1 MEREYM
7 ERKQCSLTA
16 VLALVA
22 GLVGGVVSSQ
32 FFIGFPVFAEKK
44 ANAQKIVEAEE
55 FRLVDAHGKV
65 LGGLRVTPSG
75 EAELA
80 LFSAGGANGVVLT
93 LEDEG
98 GTWLFM
104 LDKNGKKR
112 ARFGLALSEFPTI
125 ELFDRGGRKRRA
137 VFAISASDKPYL
149 AFFDKGEEILWA
161 SPPHQSRR

>member
-1 MEREYM
+1 MERN
-7 ERKQCSLTA
+7 QCSLT
-16 VLALVA
+16 VVVALVA

-32 FFIGFPVFAEKK
+32 FSMGFPVLAEEK
-44 ANAQKIVEAEE
+44 AKAQKIVEAEE
-55 FRLVDAHGKV
+55 FRVVDPHGKV
-65 LGGLRVTPSG
+65 LGGLRVTPGG

-80 LFSAGGANGVVLT
+80 LFSAAGAHGVVLT
-93 LEDEG
+93 PEDEG

-112 ARFGLALSEFPTI
+112 ARFGLALSELPTI
-125 ELFDRGGRKRRA
+125 ELFDRGGRKRLA

-161 SPPHQSRR
+161 SPPQQSRR